1 MLVTDVPNNGS
12 AEVTVP
18 DYEEL
23 DQTSVRLAEIK
34 VSLSTATINPVKRA
48 LPALPIVIAVLKV
61 LGRYIARHAIRYIKK
76 KIKEESK
83 EAAVSLAKRLA
94 CEVWY
99 AHDNGINTNTLPP
112 CPCNTDQMGSDD
124 RYTKENI
131 IHFLINRKVFQKS
144 KASSCYRQASVG

>member
-48 LPALPIVIAVLKV
+48 YPIAIAVLRV
-61 LGRYIARHAIRYIKK
+61 VGRYIARRAISYTTKY
-76 KIKEESK
+76 KE
-83 EAAVSLAKRLA
+83 
-94 CEVWY
+94 
-99 AHDNGINTNTLPP
+99 INFW
-112 CPCNTDQMGSDD
+112 
-124 RYTKENI
+124 K
-131 IHFLINRKVFQKS
+131 
-144 KASSCYRQASVG
+144 